1 MAGRQTFGGYIAAAF
16 KNRWNYLFLIGGA
29 VAAAISGHADVALPL
44 VAAGEIAYLGL
55 IGTNPRFH
63 RHIDSLIG
71 AAEAAAGAQT
81 AKARFDELY
90 RGLDQRHRARF
101 DELRQR
107 CVVLADLAGKGPAQG
122 ESFAGD
128 VAQEQLSG
136 INKLLW
142 VYLKLLHT
150 KAMLENFFQ
159 SIDPSELDR
168 LEKDARRRLDELPKD
183 IAQTDTVSEQKRK
196 SLEDTLK
203 TVLGRRDNI
212 KKARERHDLVS
223 LELERIAAKLNGIA
237 ELAVNRQDPS
247 LLTQDVDEVARS
259 VQATEETMGEL
270 REFSGLT
277 AVDETMSPEI
287 VSAAGSQRVRA

>member
-1 MAGRQTFGGYIAAAF
+1 MAGRQSFGGYIAAAF
-16 KNRWNYLFLIGGA
+16 KNQWNVLFLIGGA
-29 VAAAISGHADVALPL
+29 IAAAMSGQPDVALPL
-44 VAAGEIAYLGL
+44 VAAIEIGYLGMV
-55 IGTNPRFH
+55 GTNPRFH
-63 RHIDSLIG
+63 RHIDSLVG
-71 AAEAAAGAQT
+71 AAEAAAGAQV

-90 RGLDQRHRARF
+90 RGLDQRYRGKF

-107 CVVLADLAGKGPAQG
+107 CLVLADLAGKGPAQG

-128 VAQEQLSG
+128 VAQEQLTG

-150 KAMLENFFQ
+150 KGTLESFFQ
-159 SIDPSELDR
+159 SIDPAELDR
-168 LEKDARRRLDELPKD
+168 LEKDTKRRLEELPKD
-183 IAQTDTVSEQKRK
+183 ITTTDAVSEQKRK

-203 TVLGRRDNI
+203 TVVDRRENI

-223 LELERIAAKLNGIA
+223 LELDRIAAKLDGIA

-247 LLTQDVDEVARS
+247 LLTQDVDDVARS

-270 REFSGLT
+270 QSFTGLT
-277 AVDETMSPEI
+277 AVDESMAPEI
-287 VSAAGSQRVRA
+287 LSAPSQRVRA